1 MKIWILDNDR
11 NRNSNGAKRLIQ
23 EAESRKL
30 NLEYIAIEDIE
41 LIIDGSLEEKLFI
54 KNIPAKLPDIVIP
67 RMDASYQ
74 IKSIIDFL
82 ENAGVNIINSNN
94 ARLLAN
100 DKFLSLQKL
109 AINRLPVPKTIL
121 LKGMPNID
129 FIEKQLNYP
138 IILKKLD
145 GHAGKGIIK
154 VKDSGEL
161 EDILEMLEESLVK
174 LNKVL
179 LLQEY
184 IGEKAGQDLR
194 IFLVGGRVIASML
207 RKGKD
212 GDFKANFS
220 GGGSVYNH
228 EVNEKEEILAIEATN
243 LIGLDIC
250 GVDLLF
256 DKDNGYR
263 ICEVNASPGFKGLE
277 EATGINIAGEI
288 LNYIENRYFIK

>member
-11 NRNSNGAKRLIQ
+11 NRNAHWVKRIIE
-23 EAESRKL
+23 EAQNRKL
-30 NLEYIAIEDIE
+30 NLDYIAIEDIE
-41 LIIDGSLEEKLFI
+41 LIIDWSLEEKLFI
-54 KNIPAKLPDIVIP
+54 KNEPAKLPDIVIP
-67 RMDASYQ
+67 RMDSSYQ

-82 ENAGVNIINSNN
+82 ENAWVNIINSNK

-121 LKGMPNID
+121 LKGMPNIS

-145 GHAGKGIIK
+145 WHAWKGIIK
-154 VKDSGEL
+154 VKDSWEL

-184 IGEKAGQDLR
+184 IWEKAGQDLR
-194 IFLVGGRVIASML
+194 IFLVGWRVIASML
-207 RKGKD
+207 RKWKD
-212 GDFKANFS
+212 WDFKANFS
-220 GGGSVYNH
+220 WGWSVYNH

-243 LIGLDIC
+243 LIWLDIC
-250 GVDLLF
+250 WVDLLF
-256 DKDNGYR
+256 DKDNWYR
-263 ICEVNASPGFKGLE
+263 ICEVNASPGFKWLE